1 MALLDLSSFEQLF
14 QKGENFEITE
24 EQYEEKVKKKL
35 PQTNYLKKRSPVARK
50 AYSQGLGFHKKMKT
64 KGRNHV
70 FYGEGQNDV
79 TVMIL
84 VLSVSLSAC
93 VSQTISIKAQ

>member
-50 AYSQGLGFHKKMKT
+50 ARDFGYMLHVEERIHRVLVFTKK
-64 KGRNHV
+64 
-70 FYGEGQNDV
+70 
-79 TVMIL
+79 
-84 VLSVSLSAC
+84 
-93 VSQTISIKAQ
+93 

>member
-50 AYSQGLGFHKKMKT
+50 ARDF
-64 KGRNHV
+64 
-70 FYGEGQNDV
+70 
-79 TVMIL
+79 
-84 VLSVSLSAC
+84 
-93 VSQTISIKAQ
+93 

>member
-24 EQYEEKVKKKL
+24 DQYEEKVKKKL

-50 AYSQGLGFHKKMKT
+50 ARDFGYKLHVEERIHRVLVFTKK
-64 KGRNHV
+64 
-70 FYGEGQNDV
+70 
-79 TVMIL
+79 
-84 VLSVSLSAC
+84 
-93 VSQTISIKAQ
+93 

>member
-50 AYSQGLGFHKKMKT
+50 ARDFGYKLYVEERIHRVLVFTKK
-64 KGRNHV
+64 
-70 FYGEGQNDV
+70 
-79 TVMIL
+79 
-84 VLSVSLSAC
+84 
-93 VSQTISIKAQ
+93 

>member
-50 AYSQGLGFHKKMKT
+50 ARDFGYKLHVEERIHRVLVFT
-64 KGRNHV
+64 KNENEREKPC
-70 FYGEGQNDV
+70 F
-79 TVMIL
+79 L
-84 VLSVSLSAC
+84 RRRA
-93 VSQTISIKAQ
+93 K